1 MSTDQAS
8 SSPLQDRTNQPAAE
22 AAPDLV
28 TLQGEI
34 VRLKSLVDTF
44 SSRRGRGRKKR
55 ARDDTSSDPD
65 PDPKRTKTAGT
76 DYFAYGQT
84 IGRLLGCHIV
94 LGHVVE
100 HGLHMDTALSGDEGE
115 PNPRLEEGWKIL
127 CGKFPGFHQYLLELS
142 KEPTTR
148 RAIVKQMSLGMD
160 SVRAADT
167 STCKKGVP
175 DWLLEDPV
183 DKLEPPLPNKK
194 EKIHRGLAH
203 PAFARALTPMVW
215 EANEST
221 WTEIVEGEKQI
232 TADQLPIF
240 IFPCAQVFPL
250 DKDLADPAWG
260 AVLENACKG
269 EVVLRAAK
277 AIYMGPDAAL
287 EGDGYHKGKPGN
299 ASIIGMTSFT
309 PRTIAGVVTQ
319 VRFALS
325 SKQDWSKRDGEF
337 DYEAFFWM
345 VHDLLFEDTDL
356 ADDIIGLWNK
366 AVFGTAKPISARTA
380 ASGPSALAQIKAARA
395 AHKQAATAATGTV

>member
-55 ARDDTSSDPD
+55 ARCVLLCYHRKVKPLPISAATTLPPTPD

-148 RAIVKQMSLGMD
+148 RAIVKQMSL
-160 SVRAADT
+160 
-167 STCKKGVP
+167 

-240 IFPCAQVFPL
+240 IFPCAQ
-250 DKDLADPAWG
+250 
-260 AVLENACKG
+260 
-269 EVVLRAAK
+269 AAK

-356 ADDIIGLWNK
+356 ADDIIGL
-366 AVFGTAKPISARTA
+366 GITRTT
-380 ASGPSALAQIKAARA
+380 ASGPSALAQIKAART